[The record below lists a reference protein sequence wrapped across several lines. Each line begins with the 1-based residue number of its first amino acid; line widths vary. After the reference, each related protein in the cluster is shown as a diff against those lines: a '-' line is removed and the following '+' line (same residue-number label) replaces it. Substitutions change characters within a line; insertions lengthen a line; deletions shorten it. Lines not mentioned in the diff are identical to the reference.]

1 MPGPRPGPQTDS
13 GELPAWVDRHLADA
27 AALLGPEEGGVVV
40 FVPPGLGASR
50 QAIGSWAT
58 RHNMVADFAAPEPD
72 EEGQGELVR
81 LRLPEPGA
89 SVTVT
94 MPLDSPSAQAAL
106 GLAEVE
112 EAP

>member
-1 MPGPRPGPQTDS
+1 M
-13 GELPAWVDRHLADA
+13 DRHLADA
-27 AALLGPEEGGVVV
+27 AALLSPEEGGVVV

-50 QAIGSWAT
+50 QAIGSWAE
-58 RHNMVADFAAPEPD
+58 RHHMVADFAAPEPD

-112 EAP
+112 DPP